1 MYDRFLTAAGPDAVA
16 YEIRREIRAISG
28 RLVGEKTAEF
38 TTSGVNG
45 HSPDETAMRN
55 LADYSEHFVGSFVLL
70 RLDASCHDDR
80 GCGETPCVCRPDRDP
95 DVETELYAA
104 ENGLVR
110 SLRPDVVY
118 QAKISAMTDAEWDAY
133 LKTPRPFE
141 SRFNRAAVDLAE
153 SARRSGEQS

>member
-70 RLDASCHDDR
+70 RS
-80 GCGETPCVCRPDRDP
+80 DP
-95 DVETELYAA
+95 ETELYVA

-118 QAKISAMTDAEWDAY
+118 SVY
-133 LKTPRPFE
+133 PY
-141 SRFNRAAVDLAE
+141 
-153 SARRSGEQS
+153 RSGVRFVVIAEKTKTAGSSVVFGPDTREACDEWIEAQS